1 MPFRMA
7 ETESVA
13 VVKVIGIGGGG
24 GNAINT
30 MVENRLQGVEF
41 IVANT
46 DKQALEQSK
55 ADICLQL
62 GPSITKGLGAGAD
75 PDIGTQSAH
84 ESIEEVKESLV
95 GADMV
100 FITAG
105 LGGGTG
111 TGAAPVVAKISKEL
125 GALTVAV
132 VTKPFSFEGKN
143 RRLNGEHGW
152 QELHK
157 YADTIITVPN
167 DRLLSL
173 MQKTSKLA
181 DMLSLADTVLLQA
194 VKGITD
200 LINVPGLINADF
212 ADLRT
217 VMKEVGPAIMGSAAA
232 VGENRASEA
241 AKRAIDNQLLEDVG
255 IDGARGLL
263 INISATEETFTM
275 AEFMEASALIQDK
288 VDEDAKVV
296 IGALYDDSLG
306 DELHVTVIATGVGEL
321 SSQERTIA
329 QVDDLPRKQ
338 HHEAPVKHTKLQ
350 PQMPQQQQ
358 QRPIEPVRTQHPL
371 KPESEKQQTFKPAV
385 ANTSPRATVL
395 QGSNFDAFDNF
406 GPTRG
411 NRGIDK
417 EEPKRDERLSEDYL
431 ETPTYLRK
439 KAN

>member
-7 ETESVA
+7 ETEGVA
-13 VVKVIGIGGGG
+13 VVKVIGVGGGG

-30 MVENRLQGVEF
+30 MVSNRLQGVHF
-41 IVANT
+41 IAANT
-46 DKQALEQSK
+46 DKQALDQSQ

-75 PDIGTQSAH
+75 PETGAQAAH
-84 ESIEEVKESLV
+84 ESLEDIKESLK
-95 GADMV
+95 GSDMV
-100 FITAG
+100 FVTAG

-111 TGAAPVVAKISKEL
+111 TGASPVVAKISKEL

-132 VTKPFSFEGKN
+132 VTKPFNFEGKYRQKN
-143 RRLNGEHGW
+143 AEDGW
-152 QELHK
+152 KELQK

-167 DRLLSL
+167 DRLLGL

-181 DMLSLADTVLLQA
+181 DMLALADTVLLQA

-217 VMKEVGPAIMGSAAA
+217 VMKEVGPAIMGSGVA
-232 VGENRASEA
+232 VGEKRALEA

-263 INISATEETFTM
+263 INISATEESFTM
-275 AEFMEASALIQDK
+275 SEFMEASALIQEK
-288 VDEDAKVV
+288 VDDEAKVV

-306 DELHVTVIATGVGEL
+306 DELHVTVIATGVGDVN
-321 SSQERTIA
+321 SRQETIA
-329 QVDDLPRKQ
+329 EVGDLPSR
-338 HHEAPVKHTKLQ
+338 
-350 PQMPQQQQ
+350 Q
-358 QRPIEPVRTQHPL
+358 QRYEYDNNVAV
-371 KPESEKQQTFKPAV
+371 KPAPT
-385 ANTSPRATVL
+385 NKKPRITSLP
-395 QGSNFDAFDNF
+395 GSNFEAFDNL
-406 GPTRG
+406 GPVRG
-411 NRGIDK
+411 AEK
-417 EEPKRDERLSEDYL
+417 EEDKRDSGWNEDYL

>member
-7 ETESVA
+7 ESEEGVA
-13 VVKVIGIGGGG
+13 AVKVIGIGGGG

-30 MVENRLQGVEF
+30 MVANRLQGVQF

-46 DKQALEQSK
+46 DKQALDQSK
-55 ADICLQL
+55 ADICLQI

-75 PDIGTQSAH
+75 PETGAQSAH
-84 ESIEEVKESLV
+84 ESVEEIKESLK
-95 GADMV
+95 GSDMV
-100 FITAG
+100 FVTAG

-111 TGAAPVVAKISKEL
+111 TGAAPVVAKISKEI

-132 VTKPFSFEGKN
+132 VTKPFSFEGKH
-143 RRLNGEHGW
+143 RLKNAENGWKEL
-152 QELHK
+152 QE

-173 MQKTSKLA
+173 MQKSSKLS

-217 VMKEVGPAIMGSAAA
+217 VMKEVGPAIMGSGVAA
-232 VGENRASEA
+232 GENRATEA

-263 INISATEETFTM
+263 INISASEESFTM
-275 AEFMEASALIQDK
+275 AEFMEASALIQAK
-288 VDEDAKVV
+288 VDDDAKVV
-296 IGALYDDSLG
+296 IGALYDDNLG
-306 DELHVTVIATGVGEL
+306 DELHVTVIATGVGDVG
-321 SSQERTIA
+321 SRQETIA
-329 QVDDLPRKQ
+329 QVDDLPRR
-338 HHEAPVKHTKLQ
+338 
-350 PQMPQQQQ
+350 QQ
-358 QRPIEPVRTQHPL
+358 
-371 KPESEKQQTFKPAV
+371 KPESETQNQTAVKPAPANRQKRV
-385 ANTSPRATVL
+385 AHLP
-395 QGSNFDAFDNF
+395 GSNFDAFDNLS
-406 GPTRG
+406 PSRRG
-411 NRGIDK
+411 FDK
-417 EEPKRDERLSEDYL
+417 DSERRDSGWNEDYL